1 VFIAEDARGPRSLCL
16 SSKKKAR
23 RWATWG
29 GSTGESLTVL
39 RRSWKKGVLQ
49 PKRNIS
55 TQKVFADATPKTT
68 LRLWPAFDS
77 FAHLAAS
84 LGIRL
89 ARSFVYYI
97 CPLLLG
103 PLGTA
108 SCCLSFCVTAN
119 AVFKLRHHRRRASSS
134 ARAEGSGGP
143 DEVFILSAS

>member
-1 VFIAEDARGPRSLCL
+1 MFIAEDVRGPRSLYL

-77 FAHLAAS
+77 FAHLV
-84 LGIRL
+84 GICL
-89 ARSFVYYI
+89 ARPFVSYI

-108 SCCLSFCVTAN
+108 SCCLSSCVTAN

>member
-1 VFIAEDARGPRSLCL
+1 VFIAEDVRGPRSLYL
-16 SSKKKAR
+16 SSKNKAR

-77 FAHLAAS
+77 FAHLV
-84 LGIRL
+84 GICL
-89 ARSFVYYI
+89 ARSFVFYI

-108 SCCLSFCVTAN
+108 SCCLSSCATVN

-134 ARAEGSGGP
+134 ARAEGGDGP